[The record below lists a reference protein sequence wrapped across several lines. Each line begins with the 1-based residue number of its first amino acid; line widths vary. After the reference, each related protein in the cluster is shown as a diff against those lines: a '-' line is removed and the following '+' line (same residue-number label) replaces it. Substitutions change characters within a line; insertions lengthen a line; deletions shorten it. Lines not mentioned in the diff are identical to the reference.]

1 MFPRSGAQMLIIPV
15 DSGAIVGAGT
25 TQNRRL
31 VVEVVLILIFVAMLT
46 YVCFWSVKNDEIYN
60 ARKQK
65 ERVAFGGDQD
75 FPEN

>member
-1 MFPRSGAQMLIIPV
+1 
-15 DSGAIVGAGT
+15 
-25 TQNRRL
+25 L

-75 FPEN
+75 FPEK